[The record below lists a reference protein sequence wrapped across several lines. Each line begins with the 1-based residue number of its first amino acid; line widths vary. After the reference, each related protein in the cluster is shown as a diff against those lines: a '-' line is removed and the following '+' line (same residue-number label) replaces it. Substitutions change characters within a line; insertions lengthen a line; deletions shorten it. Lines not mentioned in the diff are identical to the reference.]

1 MRNFAEFYQVDGQ
14 PLYAPDAEQDLS
26 FEDLDSADTGRDEA
40 GYMHRFVVRE
50 KVGKWAFNYAQLT
63 DDEYKYLLGLFA
75 GKGTFQFT
83 YPAPGT
89 DDDLRTTEA
98 YMSNYGIAWRDARQ
112 GIWRNMKFNIIEC

>member
-40 GYMHRFVVRE
+40 GYMHRFVVR
-50 KVGKWAFNYAQLT
+50 
-63 DDEYKYLLGLFA
+63 EYKYLLGLFA